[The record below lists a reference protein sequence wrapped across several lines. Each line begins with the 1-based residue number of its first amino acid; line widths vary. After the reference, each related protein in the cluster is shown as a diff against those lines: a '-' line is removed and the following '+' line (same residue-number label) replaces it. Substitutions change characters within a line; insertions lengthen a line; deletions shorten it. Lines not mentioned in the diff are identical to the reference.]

1 MSSSVNPLQ
10 AAKDTLKSAENF
22 GHRDTGNK
30 KVGEPTPPHKASEA
44 PISYRAASHP
54 DSGPSV
60 ADELKVKSDNVSQ
73 YANADKKVSPL

>member
-1 MSSSVNPLQ
+1 MSTAVNPIQ
-10 AAKDTLKSAENF
+10 AAKDALKNADNF

-54 DSGPSV
+54 AEPSI
-60 ADELKVKSDNVSQ
+60 ADELKAKSDNVSQ